1 MIKVREYSTYIFIF
15 GLFLKLTK
23 STFYEKKKDLLLAD
37 GAGFRVQFCFNDTIN
52 FASLLFFLSGRQ

>member
-23 STFYEKKKDLLLAD
+23 STVYEKKDLLLAD
-37 GAGFRVQFCFNDTIN
+37 GAFRVQFCFNDTIN